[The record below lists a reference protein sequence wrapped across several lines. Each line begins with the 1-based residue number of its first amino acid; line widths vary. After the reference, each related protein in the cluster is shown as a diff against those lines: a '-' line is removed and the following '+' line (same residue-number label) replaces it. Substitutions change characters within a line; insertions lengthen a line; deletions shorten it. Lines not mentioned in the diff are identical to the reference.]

1 MGRKRP
7 RILGSLRNPVP
18 PRASSPPSVQP
29 NNIHFFPSQTPVP
42 QPAFRTN
49 PLSVF
54 YPTSFPALKNTS
66 YFPTLMV
73 AMPSSSCVNKL
84 SSKHPDY
91 FTTPSYL
98 STFMTPSSPRA
109 PLDSCLDPLSHSE
122 TSYFQPD
129 WQILQELN
137 KSSLDPELEIGG
149 SRCDLTSLVSGK
161 LQEETETGNH
171 DMEEAE
177 ALDDLDAFT
186 QETLDRVS
194 CHWSRTQVLPN
205 NHFGMEKAEVTTP
218 LTPFTC
224 QEAQTL
230 TLLSLS

>member
-7 RILGSLRNPVP
+7 RILGSLRHPVP
-18 PRASSPPSVQP
+18 PQASSLPSLQP
-29 NNIHFFPSQTPVP
+29 NNIRFFPSQNPVP

-66 YFPTLMV
+66 YFPTLMI

-98 STFMTPSSPRA
+98 STFMTTSRA
-109 PLDSCLDPLSHSE
+109 PSDSCLDPLSHSE

-129 WQILQELN
+129 WVSPKPQTRN
-137 KSSLDPELEIGG
+137 PY
-149 SRCDLTSLVSGK
+149 RWFTS
-161 LQEETETGNH
+161 ETPK
-171 DMEEAE
+171 AVFL
-177 ALDDLDAFT
+177 APQQKQDDGA
-186 QETLDRVS
+186 S
-194 CHWSRTQVLPN
+194 
-205 NHFGMEKAEVTTP
+205 
-218 LTPFTC
+218 
-224 QEAQTL
+224 
-230 TLLSLS
+230 